1 MSSEEVKTLLVK
13 AGKKLEHAQRGF
25 EAEDYDSAVGD
36 SYRCAELCMRAM
48 LLAQGLKAVPKTHGG
63 ILQAFS
69 KELVLKNIFPKDV
82 AKEISGLVALS
93 PKDYITLVALD
104 DYA

>member
-1 MSSEEVKTLLVK
+1 LSSEEVKTLLVK

-82 AKEISGLVALS
+82 AKEISGARGATIYLL
-93 PKDYITLVALD
+93 
-104 DYA
+104 

>member
-1 MSSEEVKTLLVK
+1 LSSEEVKTLLVK
-13 AGKKLEHAQRGF
+13 AGKKLEHAARARYAQRGF

-82 AKEISGLVALS
+82 AKEISGARGATIYLL
-93 PKDYITLVALD
+93 
-104 DYA
+104 